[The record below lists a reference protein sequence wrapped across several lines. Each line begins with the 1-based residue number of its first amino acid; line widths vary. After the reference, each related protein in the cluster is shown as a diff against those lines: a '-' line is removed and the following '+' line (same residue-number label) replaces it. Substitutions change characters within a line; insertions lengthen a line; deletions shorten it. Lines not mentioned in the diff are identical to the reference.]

1 MVPLLGKSLVGIV
14 GLKAVKQVMKFI
26 AGKVKC
32 AKYWP
37 EKVETTETYDGV
49 TVTNILEKQ
58 NKDYIL
64 RQFLAKKG

>member
-1 MVPLLGKSLVGIV
+1 
-14 GLKAVKQVMKFI
+14 MKYVV
-26 AGKVKC
+26 GKVKC

-37 EKVETTETYDGV
+37 EKVDTTETYDGV

-64 RQFLAKKG
+64 RQFLAKKGQRGLRV